1 MIKYYCFINGGE
13 IMDYKKDF
21 KFLNKS
27 IIYFDNGATTLKP
40 NRVIEKMDEY
50 YYEYPSNAHRGDY
63 SISTK
68 ASEEFENVR
77 DLVQEF
83 INAKTDEEIV
93 FTSGSTESI
102 NMAVYGYFMHNLKSG
117 DEVLI
122 TKSEHASVIIPWFDL
137 ENRLGI
143 KVKYI
148 DLNDDYT
155 FSIDNFK
162 KAITPNTKVISIAEI
177 TNVIGDKRNIKEITK
192 IAHEKGIKVL
202 VDASQSIGHIKVDVT
217 DTDVDFLAFSAHKML
232 GPTGVG
238 VLYGKKELLDEI
250 NYKHG
255 GGTSVSFETPNE
267 IVYKDLPFKLEAGTQ
282 NIAGVIGL
290 GEAIKYLN
298 EVDMDY
304 IDSYTN
310 DLKKYLVSKLKDNEN
325 IIMYNPDVEGSI
337 LIFNVKDVFAQDV
350 AIYLNNNDICVRAGD
365 HCDKKLHDVTDVK
378 NTVRVSLYFY
388 NTKEEIDKLA
398 VALNN
403 SNILEESLG
412 I

>member
-1 MIKYYCFINGGE
+1 
-13 IMDYKKDF
+13 MDYKKDF
-21 KFLNKS
+21 KFLNKN
-27 IIYFDNGATTLKP
+27 IIYFDNAATTLKP

-68 ASEEFENVR
+68 ASEEFEKTR

-83 INAKTDEEIV
+83 INAKTDESIV

-102 NMAVYGYFMHNLKSG
+102 NMAIYGYFMNNLKKD

-122 TKSEHASVIIPWFDL
+122 TKSEHASIVIPWFDL
-137 ENRLGI
+137 ENKIGI

-155 FSIDNFK
+155 FNVDNLK

-177 TNVIGDKRNIKEITK
+177 TNVIGDKRDIKEITK
-192 IAHEKGIKVL
+192 IAHENNIKVL
-202 VDASQSIGHIKVDVT
+202 VDASQSIGHKKIDVT
-217 DTDVDFLAFSAHKML
+217 DSDVDFLAFSGHKML

-250 NYKHG
+250 SYKKG

-298 EVDMDY
+298 EVGMDY
-304 IDSYTN
+304 IEEYTN
-310 DLKKYLVSKLKDNEN
+310 DLKKYLVSKLKDNKN
-325 IIMYNPDVEGSI
+325 IIMYNPSVEGSI
-337 LIFNVKDVFAQDV
+337 LIFNVKDVFAQDT

-365 HCDKKLHDVTDVK
+365 HCDKKLHDLTDVK

-388 NTKEEIDKLA
+388 NTKEEIDKL
-398 VALNN
+398 VKALNN